1 MGVELGLLLLLLKK
15 LLLEDHV
22 VVVLGGSSVVEGLVL
37 MLLLLDIIV
46 GVSLEVRNFVAS
58 VKRLVTIW
66 VVEGSSPVV
75 LGVRNSAD
83 VVTAGGGLSSNSSR
97 M

>member
-15 LLLEDHV
+15 LLLDDQV
-22 VVVLGGSSVVEGLVL
+22 VVLLGGSSVVEGLVL
-37 MLLLLDIIV
+37 MLLLLDFTV
-46 GVSLEVRNFVAS
+46 GVSLEVRNIVAS

-66 VVEGSSPVV
+66 VVEGSPVV

-83 VVTAGGGLSSNSSR
+83 VVTAGGGFSSNSSR